1 MAVVTEPLRREDWD
15 DILAIYQEGIA
26 TGHATFETDAP
37 DWRTWDADHLAT
49 CRLVARADHAV
60 VGWASLSPV
69 SERCIHQGVAE
80 TSVYVRAAARGR
92 GVGRALL
99 TALVEASGDAGIWT
113 LQAGI
118 FPENIASLAIH
129 NACGFREVG
138 LRERIGKMGDV
149 WRDTLLLERRSRV
162 VGV

>member
-1 MAVVTEPLRREDWD
+1 MPITWRPVVSLRGQTTPSWVGR
-15 DILAIYQEGIA
+15 
-26 TGHATFETDAP
+26 
-37 DWRTWDADHLAT
+37 RS
-49 CRLVARADHAV
+49 ARCQNGASTK
-60 VGWASLSPV
+60 ASLKPASTFGLPRGAEGWVEHFSPL
-69 SERCIHQGVAE
+69 SSRRLE
-80 TSVYVRAAARGR
+80 TQ
-92 GVGRALL
+92 
-99 TALVEASGDAGIWT
+99 ASGDAGIWT